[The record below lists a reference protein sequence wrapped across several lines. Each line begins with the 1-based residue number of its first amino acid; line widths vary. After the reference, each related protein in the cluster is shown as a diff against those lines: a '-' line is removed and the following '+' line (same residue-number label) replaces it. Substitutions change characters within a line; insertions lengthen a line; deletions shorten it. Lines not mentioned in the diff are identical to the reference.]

1 MISIIVNLSLLVIA
15 VFALLS
21 APSITLYLLTALA
34 ALGLFTAVR
43 TGLILRR
50 SEAPEE
56 LHKLREENRSLHVEL
71 QDSLNRS
78 TGLQDELAQL
88 KEKQSLRDS
97 GLRSLAETFM
107 LFEHTIPVL
116 DGLNKRVVK
125 RTEES
130 NIELSDRIFS
140 IAEQSKRLGSDIES
154 VLSGL
159 IHDESGMKSEI
170 NELRSEIQRFQ
181 RLISGL
187 EQMSGRYLQDMS
199 TLKSAVDNIGTYTSS
214 ITDLADQTS
223 LLSINASIEAARAG
237 SAGAGFRIIAGE
249 VQSLARRS
257 KSIAEDINT
266 HISHAAQAV
275 EESFN
280 EQEASIGESIS
291 QIRAS
296 QESLSS
302 ITQLLE
308 PRLERLGATVEESKS
323 ISGTV
328 TQDLNGVIVSLQ
340 YHDIIR
346 QILDHCIEILGE
358 IKAICLQDQA
368 RLVDGPEISEEE
380 IEARV
385 RDLATKFFTVD
396 DEWEVLG
403 ISVRDTTGMDERE
416 RVKQQHQLTG
426 DITLF

>member
-1 MISIIVNLSLLVIA
+1 MISIIVNLLLLILALFITLDTPSLLTV
-15 VFALLS
+15 L
-21 APSITLYLLTALA
+21 
-34 ALGLFTAVR
+34 
-43 TGLILRR
+43 LILVSGAGLVLAIRNAIYVRKTLLPQTRR
-50 SEAPEE
+50 PLEQEIIRLQAERDE
-56 LHKLREENRSLHVEL
+56 LERKVDQLQGELSTLTESTRIREG
-71 QDSLNRS
+71 
-78 TGLQDELAQL
+78 GLQ
-88 KEKQSLRDS
+88 
-97 GLRSLAETFM
+97 SLAETIK
-107 LFEHTIPVL
+107 LFEHTIPIL
-116 DGLNKRVVK
+116 DALNQRVVK

-130 NIELSDRIFS
+130 NMDLSDRIFS
-140 IAEQSKRLGSDIES
+140 IAEQSKRLGGEIES

-159 IHDESGMKSEI
+159 INDDAGMKSEI
-170 NELRSEIQRFQ
+170 NELRSEIERFQ

-187 EQMSGRYLQDMS
+187 EQMSGRYLKDMG
-199 TLKSAVDNIGTYTSS
+199 TLKTAVDNIGHYTAS

-237 SAGAGFRIIAGE
+237 NAGAGFRIIAGE

-257 KSIAEDINT
+257 KSIAEEINQ
-266 HISHAAQAV
+266 HISNAALAV

-280 EQEASIGESIS
+280 QQEASIGESIR

-308 PRLERLGATVEESKS
+308 PRLERIGTTVEESKS

-328 TQDLNGVIVSLQ
+328 TDDLNGVIVSLQ

-358 IKAICLQDQA
+358 IKSICLEDQSK
-368 RLVDGPEISEEE
+368 LVEGYAVSEDE
-380 IEARV
+380 IEERV
-385 RDLATKFFTVD
+385 RTLAGKFFTVD

-403 ISVRDTTGMDERE
+403 ISVRDTSDMNERE
-416 RVKQQHQLTG
+416 RIKQEHNLEG